1 MHDDVA
7 QGAGFRLWFPVAVG
21 AKGLWTMW
29 MSERGRGLVAVISTM
44 AVVTMTFGVTPPL
57 LALVLERQGVS
68 NSLIGMNTAVQA
80 LAALLAAP
88 FIPRLMIRFGLGR
101 MMLAALVVTLLAL
114 LLLPVYPNVWLW
126 FPLRLLLGIGSGILW
141 ICSETWINQLAEEHR
156 RGRIVALYGI
166 AGSLGLVLGALVLSA
181 IGSEGWAPF
190 LALAGMVLVAGAPI
204 LAVLQAAPPL
214 EDAGPRNPFRFLRL
228 APTILLL
235 NLVYGAAYE
244 QLWAFV
250 PLYGLGLGMGEATPL
265 RLLAT
270 MGIGAICLQ
279 YPLGW
284 LADHMSRRFLLVVIL
299 LALIAGMAVM
309 PLAMSAPGWNFSLF
323 FLLGGVNATL
333 YNLGMVLLGER
344 FRGADLAG
352 VTAMFGAMWSV
363 GGFLGPPVAGAA
375 MDAVG
380 PHGLPLAIACMF
392 ALYLPL
398 PLVGYW
404 RGRQRR

>member
-156 RGRIVALYGI
+156 GPASCGSAARPGSTSWPKSIDGVA
-166 AGSLGLVLGALVLSA
+166 SLPFMASPAPSA
-181 IGSEGWAPF
+181 SFWAPWCCRPS
-190 LALAGMVLVAGAPI
+190 AARAG
-204 LAVLQAAPPL
+204 
-214 EDAGPRNPFRFLRL
+214 
-228 APTILLL
+228 
-235 NLVYGAAYE
+235 
-244 QLWAFV
+244 
-250 PLYGLGLGMGEATPL
+250 
-265 RLLAT
+265 
-270 MGIGAICLQ
+270 
-279 YPLGW
+279 
-284 LADHMSRRFLLVVIL
+284 RRF
-299 LALIAGMAVM
+299 
-309 PLAMSAPGWNFSLF
+309 
-323 FLLGGVNATL
+323 
-333 YNLGMVLLGER
+333 
-344 FRGADLAG
+344 
-352 VTAMFGAMWSV
+352 
-363 GGFLGPPVAGAA
+363 
-375 MDAVG
+375 
-380 PHGLPLAIACMF
+380 
-392 ALYLPL
+392 
-398 PLVGYW
+398 W
-404 RGRQRR
+404 RWPRWFWLRARRSWPC